1 MFVVIEDHTYD
12 RDAKGIKHGVRLAS
26 RIIFET
32 RGQAMDYID
41 YLGYVY
47 GPNGRRIKELV

>member
-32 RGQAMDYID
+32 RGQAMDYIG